1 MSLDYTAG
9 CVNFRDVGEFVNL
22 LINEEVLPTK
32 RIYRGGKT
40 DFVDSI
46 TALENP
52 ATIINLRNGPDK
64 KRFGADYF
72 HFPISKHVEKY
83 DTSLWQ
89 VRDWLNNIIKQFE
102 NPELKYP
109 VFIHCL
115 SGKDRTGIVVGT
127 LLTILGIKRAIII
140 EEYLLSDEVDQLDMF
155 KQALDMMGNVEN
167 YLNRVDLEKVRQN
180 ILDTNK
186 DEDSHSA

>member
-22 LINEEVLPTK
+22 LLDEEVLPPK

-40 DFVDSI
+40 DFVDNR
-46 TALENP
+46 TTLENP

-64 KRFGADYF
+64 KRFGANYF
-72 HFPISKHVEKY
+72 HFPISKQVEKY

-102 NPELKYP
+102 YPELKYP

-115 SGKDRTGIVVGT
+115 SGKDRTGLVVGT
-127 LLTILGIKRAIII
+127 LLTILGIERAIII

-155 KQALDMMGNVEN
+155 KQALDMMGNVET
-167 YLNRVDLEKVRQN
+167 YLNKVDLEKVRQN
-180 ILDTNK
+180 ILETNK
-186 DEDSHSA
+186 